1 MEEIKEENYLNLCG
15 VKKDNIA
22 KQLDKV
28 HSHSSD
34 ILLFSVLW
42 RDLSDYLNSAEEKV
56 EKRFRE
62 LKLKEKELQ
71 DLSVAIE
78 ERGKAVEAAE
88 AVAVELEVKSDGF
101 RVEIEAKRE
110 ELEFVRNQ
118 VEVSR
123 EEFSAE
129 EARVSQVK

>member
-1 MEEIKEENYLNLCG
+1 MEGVKEENYLNLCG

-71 DLSVAIE
+71 DQSFAHE

-123 EEFSAE
+123 E
-129 EARVSQVK
+129 